1 VKAIRVEE
9 RGSLRW
15 EEVVE
20 PQPGERDVVLRI
32 RATAVN
38 RADLLQRRGLYP
50 PPPGAP
56 EWLGLEASGI
66 VESAGLSARLQGWKE
81 GDAACCLL
89 AGGGYAE
96 RVAVDARL
104 LLPIPRGLSLLE
116 AASLPEAF
124 ATAYLNLFWEARL
137 QAGETVLIHAGAS
150 GVGTA
155 AVQLARM
162 RGARVLTTVGTE
174 EKARRIRELGADETI
189 VHRVEDVTAKL
200 RSLAADQG
208 IDVVLDCLGGE
219 DLAAHLP
226 LLRAGGRWVLIGLLR
241 GPTAGLDLRPLL
253 SRRLRLI
260 GSTLRAR
267 PVEEKARILA
277 GLARDVW
284 PRLESGELRPV
295 VHAVLPITR
304 VEEAHDLV
312 SRNENFG
319 KVVLEVDPSA
329 GAAAVSPARPC

>member
-1 VKAIRVEE
+1 MRAIRVGAD
-9 RGSLRW
+9 RSLRW
-15 EEVVE
+15 EEVPE
-20 PQPGERDVVLRI
+20 PHPRAAEVLLRI

-56 EWLGLEASGI
+56 EWLGLEASGV
-66 VESAGLSARLQGWKE
+66 VERAGVSARLSGWKE

-104 LLPIPRGLSLLE
+104 LLPVPRGIPLLT

-124 ATAYLNLFWEARL
+124 ATAYLNLFWEGGLRP
-137 QAGETVLIHAGAS
+137 GETVLIHAAAG

-155 AVQLARM
+155 AVQLARE
-162 RGARVLTTVGTE
+162 RGARVLATTGSE
-174 EKARRIRELGADETI
+174 EKAGRLRDLGVDEVILHRRD
-189 VHRVEDVTAKL
+189 DVTERL
-200 RSLAADQG
+200 RQAAGRGG
-208 IDVVLDCLGGE
+208 IDVVLDCFGGE
-219 DLAAHLP
+219 DLAAHLR
-226 LLRAGGRWVLIGLLR
+226 LLRDGGRWVLIGLMR
-241 GPTAGLDLRPLL
+241 GAAASLDLRPFL

-267 PVEEKARILA
+267 PVEQKERVLI

-284 PRLESGELRPV
+284 PRLETGALRPV
-295 VHAVLPITR
+295 VHAVLPIDR
-304 VEEAHDLV
+304 AAEAHTILER
-312 SRNENFG
+312 SEQFG
-319 KVVLEVDPSA
+319 KVILEVDPA
-329 GAAAVSPARPC
+329 VGA